1 MSEEQVDKGVK
12 RRKRLKFF
20 LFKVPIFFMII
31 GAILIGALKLV
42 ERYPDPL
49 RQGFEEY
56 LSKSTNTNATI
67 GQLKVIKFFPVVTVH
82 AQNITFHNAANAA
95 LIDLEIEDIK
105 FSAPFGSMFLGAGKF
120 NSFELKNFVS
130 EKNFLSANRL
140 EIISAKIINEKGP
153 DQFGSFLK
161 LVGNVNER
169 AAEIE
174 IEIEP
179 LTYNYRLGKT
189 IPFSLSV
196 GEYLVSA
203 TLQRNFKNVEFENL
217 VFSKGDNQAK
227 AKNYFLNQKNDYQ
240 KNNPVHCLLMGDDI
254 NKCDVYLKEE

>member
-1 MSEEQVDKGVK
+1 MSEEQVDKSVK

-20 LFKVPIFFMII
+20 LFKLPIFFMII

-67 GQLKVIKFFPVVTVH
+67 GQLKAIKFFPVVTVH
-82 AQNITFHNAANAA
+82 AEDITFHNGANAA
-95 LIDLEIEDIK
+95 LIDLEIGDIK
-105 FSAPFGSMFLGAGKF
+105 FEAPFGSMFFGAGKF
-120 NSFELKNFVS
+120 NNFEVQNFVS
-130 EKNFLSANRL
+130 EKNFLSDNRI
-140 EIISAKIINEKGP
+140 EITSGEVINEKGP
-153 DQFGSFLK
+153 DQFGSFIK
-161 LVGNVNER
+161 LTGKINER
-169 AAEIE
+169 AADMV

-189 IPFSLSV
+189 VPFSFTV
-196 GEYLVSA
+196 GEYAVSA

-217 VFSKGDNQAK
+217 VFSKGEIQAK